1 MRSTLQERQAI
12 QRDNL
17 HTVCHLGG
25 AYRSLPLA
33 LVRAFEVG
41 EALIR
46 SVGSA
51 REQKC
56 CCVKHGDVGGPWI
69 GTWAGGVSR
78 FLLPTF
84 LCGGK
89 EK

>member
-1 MRSTLQERQAI
+1 MWC
-12 QRDNL
+12 DNL

-25 AYRSLPLA
+25 MYHSLPLA
-33 LVRAFEVG
+33 RVRVFEAG
-41 EALIR
+41 EAFIR
-46 SVGSA
+46 SAGKEHRRVHW
-51 REQKC
+51 
-56 CCVKHGDVGGPWI
+56 CVKDGDAGGPWI
-69 GTWAGGVSR
+69 RTRAGGVSR

>member
-1 MRSTLQERQAI
+1 MRNRSGVRHARHEG
-12 QRDNL
+12 L

-25 AYRSLPLA
+25 AYHSLPLGR
-33 LVRAFEVG
+33 VRVFEVG

-46 SVGSA
+46 SVGNEHHPGHC
-51 REQKC
+51 R
-56 CCVKHGDVGGPWI
+56 VKGGAVGGPWI
-69 GTWAGGVSR
+69 KTRAGGVSR